1 MPGEGQGKNREEGS
15 SVGRRLPSHLLFI
28 LSPGLEWK
36 KQPSQGLPTPL
47 LRPARSLTPP
57 TFGQHYKGL
66 GVGARRL

>member
-36 KQPSQGLPTPL
+36 KRAQSGPSHPT
-47 LRPARSLTPP
+47 APP
-57 TFGQHYKGL
+57 CKKSNSPDL
-66 GVGARRL
+66 WAAL